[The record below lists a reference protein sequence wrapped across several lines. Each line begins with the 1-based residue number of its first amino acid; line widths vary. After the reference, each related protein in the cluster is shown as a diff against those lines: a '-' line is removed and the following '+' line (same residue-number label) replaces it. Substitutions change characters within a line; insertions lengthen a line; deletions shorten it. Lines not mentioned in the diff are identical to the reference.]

1 MKIILI
7 GWKINAPYYIALGP
21 LVCVGS
27 NFGILDLRSKQKHN
41 FEEDHQMT
49 PAALEKI
56 KHQNCTEIADA
67 DKDDNTSWPVGF
79 GELKT
84 IRQYSKYTF

>member
-1 MKIILI
+1 MEIILI

-27 NFGILDLRSKQKHN
+27 NFGILGLRSKQKHN

-49 PAALEKI
+49 PATLEKI

-67 DKDDNTSWPVGF
+67 DKDDSKVM
-79 GELKT
+79 T
-84 IRQYSKYTF
+84 IPHVPLSLVY

>member
-1 MKIILI
+1 
-7 GWKINAPYYIALGP
+7 
-21 LVCVGS
+21 
-27 NFGILDLRSKQKHN
+27 LDLRSKQKHN

-67 DKDDNTSWPVGF
+67 GKDGSKVMTIPHWVG
-79 GELKT
+79 
-84 IRQYSKYTF
+84 